1 MLFLP
6 SATRR
11 QGWKEQIAMKPLWA
25 PSPAPLWPWLPGLLA
40 RGTAA
45 PCRRLMEAI
54 RPQGHRLGPAAL
66 GTHAASEKVGWNDSA
81 GRAHSQ
87 FHPQLLPK
95 CKFRAVPLR
104 SSDLGFVLW
113 GGSRAEAG
121 QRDGLQDNHSGLR
134 CEHNHLIREQNWKRK
149 LLLLAC
155 NHFHID
161 SVLKNAPK

>member
-1 MLFLP
+1 MTPLAELTASSTLSCCPSVNLEQFP
-6 SATRR
+6 SA
-11 QGWKEQIAMKPLWA
+11 
-25 PSPAPLWPWLPGLLA
+25 
-40 RGTAA
+40 
-45 PCRRLMEAI
+45 
-54 RPQGHRLGPAAL
+54 
-66 GTHAASEKVGWNDSA
+66 
-81 GRAHSQ
+81 
-87 FHPQLLPK
+87 
-95 CKFRAVPLR
+95 AVTW
-104 SSDLGFVLW
+104 DLSFG